1 MEKGKSFTLQE
12 ILLQKRKNNIHL
24 AGNTSKKK
32 EIFSQRNNFTEQG
45 NIFKIAEITLTEKGF
60 FPSES
65 YTHFSQKGNK
75 SLTKVDFFSPL
86 SKNIF
91 T

>member
-32 EIFSQRNNFTEQG
+32 EIFSQQRNNFTEQG
-45 NIFKIAEITLTEKGF
+45 NIFKIAGITFTERGF
-60 FPSES
+60 FL
-65 YTHFSQKGNK
+65 QKAIHIFLK
-75 SLTKVDFFSPL
+75 RETSL
-86 SKNIF
+86 
-91 T
+91 